1 MDNFTYKK
9 EQLIWMKEN
18 FVTEELCDDIV
29 EIIDILKKEIQN
41 YENVFS
47 CADALS
53 TDDLELSICNK
64 MSLISADEEN
74 ISKYK
79 TWERIKPH
87 LINELNCEIEKY
99 SGMVNSKLIFTK
111 ETTNRDNFNTL
122 CFNYLQGNNF
132 NFFINNNKGE
142 VKKTDR
148 FYVKDMMINQK
159 ILKYVL
165 FLNDYDGEIVFWKD
179 YKIRPQKGNMILFPL
194 SWCFPYYENTKI
206 DANNI
211 TAYGFVYTI
220 YNFNK

>member
-9 EQLIWMKEN
+9 EQLIWMKDN

-29 EIIDILKKEIQN
+29 EIIDILKKENQN

-47 CADALS
+47 CAGALS

-64 MSLISADEEN
+64 MSRISADEEN

-79 TWERIKPH
+79 TWERIKLH
-87 LINELNCEIEKY
+87 LINELNREIEKY

-111 ETTNRDNFNTL
+111 ETTNRDNFSTL
-122 CFNYLQGNNF
+122 CFNYLDGNNF
-132 NFFINNNKGE
+132 NFFVNNNKEE

-159 ILKYVL
+159 VLKYVL

-206 DANNI
+206 DAKNI
-211 TAYGFVYTI
+211 TAYGFVYKK

>member
-9 EQLIWMKEN
+9 EQLIWMKEK

-87 LINELNCEIEKY
+87 LINELNREIEKY

-132 NFFINNNKGE
+132 NFFINNF
-142 VKKTDR
+142 T
-148 FYVKDMMINQK
+148 
-159 ILKYVL
+159 
-165 FLNDYDGEIVFWKD
+165 
-179 YKIRPQKGNMILFPL
+179 
-194 SWCFPYYENTKI
+194 
-206 DANNI
+206 
-211 TAYGFVYTI
+211 
-220 YNFNK
+220 

>member
-29 EIIDILKKEIQN
+29 EIIDILKKENQN

-47 CADALS
+47 CAGVLS

-64 MSLISADEEN
+64 MSLISVDEEN

-87 LINELNCEIEKY
+87 LINELNREIEKY

-111 ETTNRDNFNTL
+111 ETTNRDNFSTL
-122 CFNYLQGNNF
+122 CFNYLDGNNF

-142 VKKTDR
+142 VKRTEK

-179 YKIRPQKGNMILFPL
+179 YIIRPQKGNMILFPL

-206 DANNI
+206 DAKNI
-211 TAYGFVYTI
+211 TAYGFVSNV